1 MKLKLKRVLLL
12 ALFLFF
18 LPFSVFATSS
28 DNEIQVPQEKD
39 SLVLEEKVE
48 EKKESVEEPQASNL
62 VSVED
67 EENSRGGGTVT
78 ETVDPLQT
86 PKENPQEEQETEA
99 TDATVEETVN
109 KEATDATAEEAVNK
123 EATDVTAEEA
133 VTEEEKSKEPVASDE
148 LIPAAKEAENP
159 LDKTED
165 ASVNDMNKPE
175 IGDPTIS
182 DPVGGGSSGGSGSG
196 YVSSEIIGPKG
207 IEFRILKVNE
217 KGEPMQVAFK
227 ITNTITGE
235 SHILVTDDKGITN
248 KLIIPPL
255 AKDVKITDKPFTTE
269 KINLSQE
276 ELAKLVEELEKTGE
290 VVDIKD
296 LPNIFGDVELPPFS
310 PSPNPGGNKPKGDV
324 DVSLPKVDNDV
335 PDVDI
340 HGPDVDVP
348 LPKVPEPTKPEGPQ
362 PMTPPV
368 VNENDHFLNKGEVTN
383 LSNYDQLNKNDETH
397 FFILN
402 RGEGSLKIEIQYFD
416 KEGSSIVHTDT
427 LDYGTLP
434 PEKFNQINPEKLID
448 FTKSRLA
455 YLVKTGVL
463 QADNLSGFSFKI
475 AQKAIQ
481 AVDDIYKVEELRTD
495 TNIGYS
501 LKTFYIKRDQDG
513 NFTMGD
519 SLDKMDKKPYKMDFG
534 GTTSQPCPPDGP
546 CLPPPPPEDGK
557 NPVMPKSTL
566 GISEGSIPSPLRGG
580 SGGSSGGGSYFGP
593 SVPTCQSIPTFIVV
607 NEKFDFHTYAS
618 HPEESYSKIVTRG
631 EKTKVIDK
639 ITFDKLSQGKEY
651 KFVGKLIHKQTG
663 KEVETTNPIVY
674 ETGKLKEAKGETTI
688 TITFDSSQY
697 AVGDEFVLVYDI
709 YEDGKLAGF
718 EKDLTNMAQS
728 FKISDGTTPPPKE
741 ETPPP
746 EEETP
751 PPKEETPP
759 PKEET
764 PPPKEETP
772 PEEETPTPKKET
784 PSPKEDTPTLVEK
797 EKTLPVKTTVKPVKT
812 IAASPAPKTYDPG
825 IGFSLMSAIL
835 SGAALSFL
843 RKRR

>member
-1 MKLKLKRVLLL
+1 
-12 ALFLFF
+12 
-18 LPFSVFATSS
+18 
-28 DNEIQVPQEKD
+28 
-39 SLVLEEKVE
+39 
-48 EKKESVEEPQASNL
+48 
-62 VSVED
+62 
-67 EENSRGGGTVT
+67 
-78 ETVDPLQT
+78 
-86 PKENPQEEQETEA
+86 
-99 TDATVEETVN
+99 
-109 KEATDATAEEAVNK
+109 
-123 EATDVTAEEA
+123 
-133 VTEEEKSKEPVASDE
+133 
-148 LIPAAKEAENP
+148 
-159 LDKTED
+159 
-165 ASVNDMNKPE
+165 MNKPE

-248 KLIIPPL
+248 KLFLPPL
-255 AKDVKITDKPFTTE
+255 AKDLEIKDEPFTTE
-269 KINLSQE
+269 KMNLSQE
-276 ELAKLVEELEKTGE
+276 ELAKLVEELEKTGK

-296 LPNIFGDVELPPFS
+296 LPNIFGDVEFPPLP

-324 DVSLPKVDNDV
+324 DVSLPKVPEPTNPKV
-335 PDVDI
+335 PEPVN
-340 HGPDVDVP
+340 
-348 LPKVPEPTKPEGPQ
+348 PKVPEPTNPEGPQ
-362 PMTPPV
+362 PMTPPG

-397 FFILN
+397 FLFVN
-402 RGEGSLKIEIQYFD
+402 RGKGSLKIEIQYFG
-416 KEGSSIVHTDT
+416 KEGSSIVHTDI

-434 PEKFNQINPEKLID
+434 PEKFNQMNHKKLID

-455 YLVKTGVL
+455 YLVQTGVL

-475 AQKAIQ
+475 TQKTIQ
-481 AVDDIYKVEELRTD
+481 FVDDIYKIEELRTD

-513 NFTMGD
+513 SFTMGD
-519 SLDKMDKKPYKMDFG
+519 SLDKMDKEPYKMNFG
-534 GTTSQPCPPDGP
+534 GTIPQPCPPDGP
-546 CLPPPPPEDGK
+546 CLPPPPEGGK
-557 NPVMPKSTL
+557 NPVMPKSTS
-566 GISEGSIPSPLRGG
+566 GISEGIIPSPLRASGG
-580 SGGSSGGGSYFGP
+580 GGSSGGGSGCFSSGGGSCSGP
-593 SVPTCQSIPTFIVV
+593 VVPACQSIPTFIVV

-631 EKTKVIDK
+631 EKTKVTDK

-746 EEETP
+746 KEETP

-772 PEEETPTPKKET
+772 PEEEAPTPKKET
-784 PSPKEDTPTLVEK
+784 PSPQEDTPTLVEK

-812 IAASPAPKTYDPG
+812 ITASPAPKTYDPG

-843 RKRR
+843 KKRR